1 MAKGR
6 KNREDEAVDAADG
19 QAVASEAGDAPAAA
33 GPTGGGKEK
42 LSNKMEGM
50 RRALAQLGKN
60 AGTTDIQD
68 YLRDNFGIKMST
80 KMISSYKSF
89 LAKKKGKRKGKPG
102 RKPKAASSGP
112 AAPAIAVGGDV
123 ALKDIR
129 TLKELA
135 DRMGPRQFRE
145 LVGLLCP

>member
-6 KNREDEAVDAADG
+6 KNKGEESGDTTDG
-19 QAVASEAGDAPAAA
+19 RAVATESSEALPAA
-33 GPTGGGKEK
+33 GPAKEK

-50 RRALAQLGKN
+50 RRALAQLGKK
-60 AGTTDIQD
+60 AGTAEIQE

-89 LAKKKGKRKGKPG
+89 LAKRKRKGRGKPG

-112 AAPAIAVGGDV
+112 AAPVVAAGGDV

-145 LVGLLCP
+145 LIGLICP